1 MKFGVGVDYSLKA
14 LLFLAARFEAGRP
27 LTVEEIAAS
36 EDLPEDYLRRLL
48 IELKRGGIVVS
59 QKGPSGGYALARHPS
74 KITMADVV
82 SIIERDSPG
91 VVKASPRRAE
101 AGAVPEVWRRVSE
114 AVTTILS
121 RHTLESLLQRRK
133 AALTFQI

>member
-48 IELKRGGIVVS
+48 VELKRGGIVVS
-59 QKGPSGGYALARHPS
+59 RKGPSGGYALARHPS
-74 KITMADVV
+74 KITMAEVV
-82 SIIERDSPG
+82 SIIEGENLS
-91 VVKASPRRAE
+91 ANTSSRRSE
-101 AGAVPEVWRRVSE
+101 AGAIPEVWREVGE
-114 AVTTILS
+114 AVTEILRRQS
-121 RHTLESLLQRRK
+121 LESLLKRRK

>member
-14 LLFLAARFEAGRP
+14 LLFLAARFEAAQP

-48 IELKRGGIVVS
+48 VELKRGGIVVS
-59 QKGPSGGYALARHPS
+59 RKGPSGGYALARHPS

-82 SIIERDSPG
+82 SIIEGENLGANS
-91 VVKASPRRAE
+91 SSRRGE
-101 AGAVPEVWRRVSE
+101 AGAIPEVWRQVGE
-114 AVTTILS
+114 AVAEILRRQS
-121 RHTLESLLQRRK
+121 LESLLKRRK
-133 AALTFQI
+133 AAMTFQI